1 MFHACNPR
9 ERRAYDDMTYMN
21 ICLPLN
27 TRTAHQDVWKERAE
41 RRKEK
46 RREEK
51 RREERGYEERIK
63 WWFVGISQLGNL
75 LMYQNYSIS

>member
-9 ERRAYDDMTYMN
+9 ERRAYDDMTYMS

-27 TRTAHQDVWKERAE
+27 TTTAHQDVWKERAE
-41 RRKEK
+41 

-63 WWFVGISQLGNL
+63 WWLVTWLGLVNL
-75 LMYQNYSIS
+75 ATC